1 MERRK
6 WLKKL
11 FVGGLSLGSAGMAFG
26 ATRALSDEKTH
37 KVAESILGPA
47 LDQQQ
52 ELQCPDTYCSSC
64 YFSCP
69 QTYCP
74 QANCPSCYFSCPQSY
89 TPS

>member
-11 FVGGLSLGSAGMAFG
+11 FVSGLSLGSAGMALG
-26 ATRALSDEKTH
+26 ATRALSDEQTH
-37 KVAESILGPA
+37 KVAKSILGPA
-47 LDQQQ
+47 LGQQQ
-52 ELQCPDTYCSSC
+52 ELPCPNTYCLSC

-74 QANCPSCYFSCPQSY
+74 QAYCPQSY